1 MSAFNVPTIEAIL
14 DAKNVLSSFL
24 PPTPLVY
31 NDWLSEEYGCQ
42 VYLKLETAQPIGSFK
57 IRGASYRISKLT
69 DQDKK
74 NGVIAASAGNHSQ
87 GVAWAARKFGTKALI
102 VMPETA
108 PLTKMQNTQA
118 LGAEIHVEGQNYD
131 EAYAAA
137 KRIAVT
143 SGMVYVHAFHEPEII
158 AGQATVATEI
168 LDQLPDVDA
177 VITSIGGGGL
187 AAGVGL
193 VLQKFKPDTQLIA
206 CQAVATPAMVRSIEA
221 HTLVAPEITQTTFAD
236 GIQVKRA
243 NPDMLEIL
251 QKVVTHTCEVD
262 DEATAMG
269 VLKLLEKAK
278 VLAEGSGGIVIG
290 ALEKFRHSLHGKKVV
305 LIVSGGNIDVNLV
318 SRIIDRGL
326 TKSGRRLR
334 IDVLISDRP
343 GSLARLTQRLAELR
357 VNILQTIH
365 DRDEPM
371 VRIDQTEVHLTLET
385 RGPEHTEQVVRAL
398 STEFDGARVIR

>member
-1 MSAFNVPTIEAIL
+1 MSVFKAPKFSDILEA
-14 DAKNVLSSFL
+14 KKTLSEFL
-24 PPTPLVY
+24 PATPLLY
-31 NDWLSEEYGCQ
+31 SDWLSVEYGCK

-57 IRGASYRISKLT
+57 IRGASYRISKLLPSEREL
-69 DQDKK
+69 
-74 NGVIAASAGNHSQ
+74 GVIAASAGNHSQ
-87 GVAWAARKFGTKALI
+87 GVAWAARRFGTKALI

-118 LGAEIHVEGQNYD
+118 LGAEVHVEGQNYD
-131 EAYAAA
+131 ESYTAA
-137 KRIAVT
+137 KRIAEST
-143 SGMVYVHAFHEPEII
+143 GMVYVHAFHSLEII

-177 VITSIGGGGL
+177 IVTSIGGGGL
-187 AAGVGL
+187 ASGIGI
-193 VLQKFKPDTQLIA
+193 VLEELRPSCQLIA
-206 CQAVATPAMVRSIEA
+206 CQASATPAMVRSIEA
-221 HTLVAPEITQTTFAD
+221 DTLVTPPTQVTFAD
-236 GIQVKRA
+236 GIQVKSA
-243 NPDMLEIL
+243 HPDMLNIL
-251 QKVVTHTCEVD
+251 KRVVTHTCEVD

-290 ALEKFRHSLHGKKVV
+290 ALEKFREELRGKKVV
-305 LIVSGGNIDVNLV
+305 LVVSGGNIDINLV

-334 IDVLISDRP
+334 VDVLISDRP
-343 GSLARLTQRLAELR
+343 GCLAKLTQRLADLR

-385 RGPEHTEQVVRAL
+385 RGPEHAADVIRTL
-398 STEFDGARVIR
+398 TKEFDGVRVIG

>member
-1 MSAFNVPTIEAIL
+1 MSVFNAPTIAEILEA
-14 DAKNVLSSFL
+14 KRVLSRL
-24 PPTPLVY
+24 LQPTPLVY
-31 NDWLSEEYGCQ
+31 SDWLSEEYGCH

-57 IRGASYRISKLT
+57 IRGASFRISKLT
-69 DQDKK
+69 DAEKK
-74 NGVIAASAGNHSQ
+74 MGVIAASAGNHSQ

-118 LGAEIHVEGQNYD
+118 LGAEIHIEGQNYD

-137 KRIAVT
+137 QRIATT
-143 SGMVYVHAFHEPEII
+143 SGMIYVHAFHEPEII

-193 VLQKFKPDTQLIA
+193 VLKEFKPGCQLIA

-221 HTLVAPEITQTTFAD
+221 KSLVTPDTQTTFAD

-243 NPDMLEIL
+243 NPEMLEIL
-251 QKVVTHTCEVD
+251 KNVVTHTCEVD

-278 VLAEGSGGIVIG
+278 ILAEGSGGIVIG
-290 ALEKFRHSLHGKKVV
+290 ALEQFRSSLEGKKVV

-365 DRDEPM
+365 DRDEPN

-398 STEFDGARVIR
+398 SQEFDGARVIR